1 MEIRYFLALISVE
14 LELDYLMANSP
25 KTFTAYKASGLK
37 DMLQRLYKSY
47 KRAIIGA
54 AAILMGLLV
63 LAGISALFS
72 FSSAGKLGFHGDKSL
87 SVYDIG
93 ENARIKSTTWNIA
106 AINNNPFE
114 YWITNDDPAYNELMS
129 HVSTRIMRPPSKEDV
144 LVRDI
149 FTESMLAELVT
160 QMKQANFVGV
170 DETAMRYRNDFSNR
184 QIYSGFLTDSVLGK
198 KRLISMADR
207 TTNTVRLGNHG
218 ASYRPT
224 VINCY
229 AGDLGDLSTWWT
241 AWQKFM
247 FESKFSTFD
256 PVTGQAAESKTM
268 KDMLQPIKHSKYP
281 AITVEEEK
289 ISIALQVLSTAIFDA
304 ILVDMM
310 NKLNPSKWQLI
321 RQDICMR
328 LNKNKQS
335 RTAEIL
341 EGSYAHSDVV
351 FLQEVASS
359 FSAYAKKRPLGD
371 KLFDVLTPKNIDPSR
386 DQNSFILLKK
396 DTWWIQDEEAPT
408 GQAAVSAENKELAS
422 GYTEVTEAVLGVMK
436 ALSPEPVPVSAGDF
450 FVVKATHK
458 ITNTKYLLA
467 SFHGDTNG
475 LATIPVLDALQTFAL
490 KVYPDHKLLFGLDAN
505 TYSVPDEDQQGVREF
520 AKHYV
525 TLKMDSCWGEDPD
538 VENFTTYHAR
548 THLQTQLNKAV
559 SLEDMQN
566 GLKGGDKNPKDF
578 ILFFE
583 DDFLLLHTMK
593 DNTGM
598 HNYIE
603 NMVFPTLTFPS
614 DHGIT
619 STVLLDK
626 PRAKA
631 AEWNLRGQKKNR
643 KATKIK

>member
-1 MEIRYFLALISVE
+1 
-14 LELDYLMANSP
+14 MAGSP
-25 KTFTAYKASGLK
+25 KSFTAYKPSGVRN
-37 DMLQRLYKSY
+37 MLQRLYHSN

-63 LAGISALFS
+63 LTGISALFS
-72 FSSAGKLGFHGDKSL
+72 FSSTGKLGFHGDKTL
-87 SVYDIG
+87 SIYDIG
-93 ENARIKSTTWNIA
+93 ENARIKSMTWNIA

-129 HVSTRIMRPPSKEDV
+129 AVSNRIMRPSGKEDV

-149 FTESMLAELVT
+149 FTESMLAQLIAK
-160 QMKQANFVGV
+160 MKAANFEGIE
-170 DETAMRYRNDFSNR
+170 ETAMRYRNDFSNR
-184 QIYSGFLTDSVLGK
+184 KIYSGFLTDSMLGK

-207 TTNTVRLGNHG
+207 TTNTVHLGNNEPTF
-218 ASYRPT
+218 RPT

-229 AGDLGDLSTWWT
+229 PDNTLGDLASWWT
-241 AWQKFM
+241 IWQKYM
-247 FESKFSTFD
+247 FETKFSMVD
-256 PVTGQAAESKTM
+256 PVTGQPAPSKPM
-268 KDMLQPIKHSKYP
+268 KDMLQTIKQSKYP
-281 AITVEEEK
+281 AITLEEEK
-289 ISIALQVLSTAIFDA
+289 ISISLQVLSTAIFDA

-310 NKLNPSKWQLI
+310 NKLNPTKWQLI

-328 LNKNKQS
+328 LNKNKPS
-335 RTAEIL
+335 RTAEII

-371 KLFDVLTPKNIDPSR
+371 KLFDVLSSKNIDTSR

-396 DTWWIQDEEAPT
+396 DVWWIHDEVAPAAAGEAAK
-408 GQAAVSAENKELAS
+408 GAEDKELAS
-422 GYTEVTEAVLGVMK
+422 GYVEVTEAVLGVLK
-436 ALSPEPVPVSAGDF
+436 ALSTEPVPVSAGDLF
-450 FVVKATHK
+450 AITATHK
-458 ITNTKYLLA
+458 ITNTKFLLA

-525 TLKMDSCWGEDPD
+525 NLKMDSCWGEEPD

-593 DNTGM
+593 DNTGV

-626 PRAKA
+626 PREKA
-631 AEWNLRGQKKNR
+631 AEWNLRGQNKKKKNLKTLKSVKENR
-643 KATKIK
+643 